1 MKKIIA
7 VLLCLVLAAA
17 SVLALA
23 EDAGDKAYVIEK
35 AIRVFLVSNFN
46 DQKILNLINN
56 NKVPVTMVSPNEMN
70 KMSNNGVHQG
80 VAAELKPY
88 QTVSL
93 EEIILKAKKKDK
105 KIIVMLDGIEDP
117 HNLGAI
123 LRSADVFEASGII
136 LPKHNSVSLN
146 ATVAKTSAG
155 AINYVPVAVVNN
167 LNQAISKLKEEG
179 YWVVATDGSA
189 EISYSSIKYDFPVVV
204 VIGSEG
210 KGVSPLVLKNSDYI
224 VKIPQFGH
232 VNSLNASVAAGILLA
247 EVHKSN
253 I

>member
-1 MKKIIA
+1 MNKDANIIY
-7 VLLCLVLAAA
+7 
-17 SVLALA
+17 
-23 EDAGDKAYVIEK
+23 GKNPVIEAINAKK
-35 AIRVFLVSNFN
+35 AIRVFLTANFS
-46 DQKILNLINN
+46 DQKILSLVKNT
-56 NKVPVTMVSPNEMN
+56 KVPVSYIAPNEMD

-80 VAAELKPY
+80 IAAELKPY

-93 EEIILKAKKKDK
+93 EEIIYKAKKKEK

-136 LPKHNSVSLN
+136 LPKHNSVNLN

-155 AINYVPVAVVNN
+155 AVNYVPVAVVNN
-167 LNQAISKLKEEG
+167 LNQAIKVLKEEG
-179 YWVVATDGSA
+179 YWIVATDGSA
-189 EISYSSIKYDFPVVV
+189 EISYSSLKYDFPVVV

-210 KGVSPLVLKNSDYI
+210 KGVSSLVLKNSDYI

>member
-1 MKKIIA
+1 MNKDIN
-7 VLLCLVLAAA
+7 LVY
-17 SVLALA
+17 
-23 EDAGDKAYVIEK
+23 GKNPVIE
-35 AIRVFLVSNFN
+35 AIRAKKALKVFVMSNFS
-46 DQKILNLINN
+46 DQKVLNLIKE
-56 NKVPVTMVSPNEMN
+56 NKLNMVAISPSEMD
-70 KMSNNGVHQG
+70 KMCNGVHQG
-80 VAAELKPY
+80 IAAELKPY

-93 EEIILKAKKKDK
+93 EEIIIKAKKKEK

-123 LRSADVFEASGII
+123 MRSADVFEASGII
-136 LPKHNSVSLN
+136 LPKHNSVTLN

-167 LNQAISKLKEEG
+167 LNQAIKELKEEG
-179 YWVVATDGSA
+179 FWIVSTDGSA
-189 EISYSSIKYDFPVVV
+189 TISYSSLKYDFPVVV

-210 KGVSPLVLKNSDYI
+210 KGVSSLVLKNSDYI

-253 I
+253 S

>member
-1 MKKIIA
+1 MNKDINLIYGKNP
-7 VLLCLVLAAA
+7 
-17 SVLALA
+17 
-23 EDAGDKAYVIEK
+23 VIEAINAKK
-35 AIRVFLVSNFN
+35 ALKVFLVHNFN
-46 DQKILNLINN
+46 DQKVINLIKD
-56 NKVPVTMVSPNEMN
+56 NKLPVVSISSNEME
-70 KMSNNGVHQG
+70 KMCDGGVHQG
-80 VAAELKPY
+80 LAAELKPY

-93 EEIILKAKKKDK
+93 EEIIIRANKKTK
-105 KIIVMLDGIEDP
+105 KIIVMLDNINDP

-123 LRSADVFEASGII
+123 LRSTDVFEAAGIV

-167 LNQAISKLKEEG
+167 LNQAIKTLKEEG
-179 YWVVATDGSA
+179 YWVVSTDGSA
-189 EISYSSIKYDFPVVV
+189 TIDYSSIKYDFPVVV

-210 KGVSPLVLKNSDYI
+210 KGVSPLVLKNSDYV

-247 EVHKSN
+247 EVHKTN

>member
-1 MKKIIA
+1 MNKEIN
-7 VLLCLVLAAA
+7 LVY
-17 SVLALA
+17 
-23 EDAGDKAYVIEK
+23 GKNPVIEAINAKK
-35 AIRVFLVSNFN
+35 ALKVFVVNNFN
-46 DQKILNLINN
+46 DQKILNLVKD
-56 NKVPVTMVSPNEMN
+56 NKLPCVYVSPNEMD
-70 KMSNNGVHQG
+70 KMSEGGVHQG
-80 VAAELKPY
+80 VSAELKPY

-93 EEIILKAKKKDK
+93 EEIILKARKKEK
-105 KIIVMLDGIEDP
+105 KIIVMLDNINDP

-123 LRSADVFEASGII
+123 LRSADVFEAAGIV

-167 LNQAISKLKEEG
+167 LNQAIKTLKDEG
-179 YWVVATDGSA
+179 YWVVSTDGSA
-189 EISYSSIKYDFPVVV
+189 TISYSSIKYDFPVVV

-210 KGVSPLVLKNSDYI
+210 KGVSSLVLKNSDYI

-247 EVHKSN
+247 EVHK
-253 I
+253 

>member
-1 MKKIIA
+1 MMKEVNLIYGKNP
-7 VLLCLVLAAA
+7 
-17 SVLALA
+17 
-23 EDAGDKAYVIEK
+23 VIEALRAKK
-35 AIRVFLVSNFN
+35 ALKVFIVNNFS
-46 DQKILNLINN
+46 DQKIINII
-56 NKVPVTMVSPNEMN
+56 KESGVSVSNIAPQEME
-70 KMSNNGVHQG
+70 KMCNGVHQG
-80 VAAELKPY
+80 IAAELKPY

-93 EEIILKAKKKDK
+93 EEIIYKAKNKEK
-105 KIIVMLDGIEDP
+105 KIIVMLDNISDP

-123 LRSADVFEASGII
+123 IRSADVFEAAGII
-136 LPKHNSVSLN
+136 LPKHNSVSLS

-167 LNQAISKLKEEG
+167 LNQAIKTLKEEG
-179 YWVVATDGSA
+179 YWIVSTDGSA

>member
-1 MKKIIA
+1 MKDLNLIYGKNP
-7 VLLCLVLAAA
+7 
-17 SVLALA
+17 
-23 EDAGDKAYVIEK
+23 VIEAMRARK
-35 AIRVFLVSNFN
+35 ALKVYVVSNFN
-46 DQKILNLINN
+46 DQKILNLAKDNHLN
-56 NKVPVTMVSPNEMN
+56 VTYISSNEMD
-70 KMSNNGVHQG
+70 KMCDGVHQG

-93 EEIILKAKKKDK
+93 EEIIQKAKNKEK
-105 KIIVMLDGIEDP
+105 KIIVMLDNISDP

-123 LRSADVFEASGII
+123 IRSSDVFEVSGII

-167 LNQAISKLKEEG
+167 LNQAISTLKKEG
-179 YWVVATDGSA
+179 YWVVSTDGSA

-210 KGVSPLVLKNSDYI
+210 KGVSSLVLKNSDYI

-247 EVHKSN
+247 EVHK
-253 I
+253 

>member
-1 MKKIIA
+1 MKDINLIYGKNP
-7 VLLCLVLAAA
+7 
-17 SVLALA
+17 
-23 EDAGDKAYVIEK
+23 VIE
-35 AIRVFLVSNFN
+35 AIRAKKALKVFLVSNFS
-46 DQKILNLINN
+46 DQKILNLIKDNHLN
-56 NKVPVTMVSPNEMN
+56 ITYINPNEMD
-70 KMSNNGVHQG
+70 KMCNGVHQG

-93 EEIILKAKKKDK
+93 DEIIYKAKNRTR

-155 AINYVPVAVVNN
+155 AINYIPVAVVNN
-167 LNQAISKLKEEG
+167 LNQAIKTLKEEG
-179 YWVVATDGSA
+179 YWIVSTDGSA

-210 KGVSPLVLKNSDYI
+210 KGVSPLVLKNSDYV

>member
-1 MKKIIA
+1 MKDINLIYGKNP
-7 VLLCLVLAAA
+7 
-17 SVLALA
+17 
-23 EDAGDKAYVIEK
+23 VIE
-35 AIRVFLVSNFN
+35 AIRAKKALKVFAVNNFN
-46 DQKILNLINN
+46 DQKILSLIRDNHLTI
-56 NKVPVTMVSPNEMN
+56 VTVSPVEMD
-70 KMSNNGVHQG
+70 KMCGGVHQG
-80 VAAELKPY
+80 IAAELKPY

-93 EEIILKAKKKDK
+93 EEIIAKAKKKEK

-167 LNQAISKLKEEG
+167 LNQTIKTLKEEG
-179 YWVVATDGSA
+179 YWIVSTDGSA
-189 EISYSSIKYDFPVVV
+189 TISYSSIKYDFPVVV

-210 KGVSPLVLKNSDYI
+210 KGVSSLVLKKSDYI

-247 EVHKSN
+247 EVHKTN

>member
-1 MKKIIA
+1 MNKDTNFIYGKNP
-7 VLLCLVLAAA
+7 
-17 SVLALA
+17 
-23 EDAGDKAYVIEK
+23 VIEAINAKK
-35 AIRVFLVSNFN
+35 AIKVFLVSNFS
-46 DQKILNLINN
+46 DQKILSLIKN
-56 NKVPVTMVSPNEMN
+56 NKVPVNYIASNEMD
-70 KMSNNGVHQG
+70 KMANNGVHQG
-80 VAAELKPY
+80 IGAELKPY

-93 EEIILKAKKKDK
+93 DEIIYKAKKKDK

-155 AINYVPVAVVNN
+155 AINYVPVAIVNN
-167 LNQAISKLKEEG
+167 LNQAIATLKQEG
-179 YWVVATDGSA
+179 YWIVSTDGSA
-189 EISYSSIKYDFPVVV
+189 TISYSSIKYDFPVVV

-210 KGVSPLVLKNSDYI
+210 KGVSSLVLKNSDYI

>member
-1 MKKIIA
+1 MNKDTNFIYGKNP
-7 VLLCLVLAAA
+7 
-17 SVLALA
+17 
-23 EDAGDKAYVIEK
+23 VIEAINAKK

-46 DQKILNLINN
+46 DQKILLLIKN
-56 NKVPVTMVSPNEMN
+56 NKVIVSYVTPSEMD

-80 VAAELKPY
+80 IGAELTPY

-155 AINYVPVAVVNN
+155 AINYVPVAIVNN
-167 LNQAISKLKEEG
+167 LNQAIKTLKEEG
-179 YWVVATDGSA
+179 YWIVSTDGSA
-189 EISYSSIKYDFPVVV
+189 TQSYSSIKYDFPVVV

-210 KGVSPLVLKNSDYI
+210 KGVSSLVLKNSDYI

>member
-1 MKKIIA
+1 MNKDIN
-7 VLLCLVLAAA
+7 LVY
-17 SVLALA
+17 
-23 EDAGDKAYVIEK
+23 GKNPVIE
-35 AIRVFLVSNFN
+35 AIRAKKALKVFAVNNFN
-46 DQKILNLINN
+46 DQKVLSLIKENHLSL
-56 NKVPVTMVSPNEMN
+56 VSIPLVEME
-70 KMSNNGVHQG
+70 KMCNGVHQG
-80 VAAELKPY
+80 IAAELKPY

-93 EEIILKAKKKDK
+93 EEIIAKAKKKEK

-123 LRSADVFEASGII
+123 MRSADVFEASGII
-136 LPKHNSVSLN
+136 LPKHNSVTLN

-167 LNQAISKLKEEG
+167 LNQAIKTLKEEG
-179 YWVVATDGSA
+179 YWVVSTDGSA
-189 EISYSSIKYDFPVVV
+189 NISYSSIKYDFPVVV

-210 KGVSPLVLKNSDYI
+210 KGVSSLVLKNSDYI
-224 VKIPQFGH
+224 VKIPQYGH

-253 I
+253 S

>member
-1 MKKIIA
+1 MNKDINLIYGKNP
-7 VLLCLVLAAA
+7 
-17 SVLALA
+17 
-23 EDAGDKAYVIEK
+23 VIEAINARK
-35 AIRVFLVSNFN
+35 ALKVFLVHNFN
-46 DQKILNLINN
+46 DQKVLNLIKD
-56 NKVPVTMVSPNEMN
+56 NKLPVVNISPNEME
-70 KMSNNGVHQG
+70 KMCDGGVHQG
-80 VAAELKPY
+80 LAAELKPY

-93 EEIILKAKKKDK
+93 EEIIIKAKKKNK
-105 KIIVMLDGIEDP
+105 KIIVMLDNINDP

-123 LRSADVFEASGII
+123 LRSADVFEASGIV

-167 LNQAISKLKEEG
+167 LNQAIKTLKEEG
-179 YWVVATDGSA
+179 YWVVSTDGSA
-189 EISYSSIKYDFPVVV
+189 TIDYSSIKYDFPVVV

-247 EVHKSN
+247 EVHKTN

>member
-1 MKKIIA
+1 MNKDINLIYGKNP
-7 VLLCLVLAAA
+7 
-17 SVLALA
+17 
-23 EDAGDKAYVIEK
+23 VIEAINARK
-35 AIRVFLVSNFN
+35 ALKVFLVHNFN
-46 DQKILNLINN
+46 DQKVLNLIKE
-56 NKVPVTMVSPNEMN
+56 NKLPVVSISSSEME
-70 KMSNNGVHQG
+70 KMCEGGVHQG
-80 VAAELKPY
+80 LAAELKPY

-93 EEIILKAKKKDK
+93 EEIIIKANKKNK
-105 KIIVMLDGIEDP
+105 KIIVMLDNINDP

-123 LRSADVFEASGII
+123 LRSADVFEAAGIV

-167 LNQAISKLKEEG
+167 LNQAIKTLKEEG
-179 YWVVATDGSA
+179 YWVVSTDGSA
-189 EISYSSIKYDFPVVV
+189 TIDYSSIKYDFPVVV

-210 KGVSPLVLKNSDYI
+210 KGVSPLVLKNSDYV

-247 EVHKSN
+247 EVHKTN

>member
-1 MKKIIA
+1 MSKDIN
-7 VLLCLVLAAA
+7 LVY
-17 SVLALA
+17 
-23 EDAGDKAYVIEK
+23 GKNPVIEGINAK
-35 AIRVFLVSNFN
+35 KVLKVFLVTNFN
-46 DQKILNLINN
+46 DQKILNLIKE
-56 NKVPVTMVSPNEMN
+56 NKVNCVTVPPSEME
-70 KMSNNGVHQG
+70 KMSEGGVHQG

-93 EEIILKAKKKDK
+93 EEIIFKAKKKEK
-105 KIIVMLDGIEDP
+105 KIIVMLDNINDP

-123 LRSADVFEASGII
+123 LRSADVFEAAGVI

-167 LNQAISKLKEEG
+167 LNQAIKTLKDEG
-179 YWVVATDGSA
+179 YWVVSTDGSA
-189 EISYSSIKYDFPVVV
+189 TISYSSIKYDFPVVV

-210 KGVSPLVLKNSDYI
+210 KGVSSLVLKNSDYI

-247 EVHKSN
+247 EVHK
-253 I
+253 

>member
-1 MKKIIA
+1 MNKDIN
-7 VLLCLVLAAA
+7 LVY
-17 SVLALA
+17 
-23 EDAGDKAYVIEK
+23 GKNPVIE
-35 AIRVFLVSNFN
+35 AIRAKKALKVFVVANFS
-46 DQKILNLINN
+46 DQKVLNLIKD
-56 NKVPVTMVSPNEMN
+56 NKLNMVSISPNEMD
-70 KMSNNGVHQG
+70 KMCNGVHQG
-80 VAAELKPY
+80 IAAELKPY

-93 EEIILKAKKKDK
+93 EEIIIKAKKKEK

-123 LRSADVFEASGII
+123 MRSADVFEASGII
-136 LPKHNSVSLN
+136 LPKHNSVTLN

-167 LNQAISKLKEEG
+167 LNQAIKELKDEG
-179 YWVVATDGSA
+179 FWIVSTDGSA
-189 EISYSSIKYDFPVVV
+189 TISYSSIKYDFPVVV

-210 KGVSPLVLKNSDYI
+210 KGVSSLVLKNSDYI

-253 I
+253 S

>member
-1 MKKIIA
+1 MKDINLIYGKNP
-7 VLLCLVLAAA
+7 
-17 SVLALA
+17 
-23 EDAGDKAYVIEK
+23 VIE
-35 AIRVFLVSNFN
+35 AIRAKKALKVFVVSNFS
-46 DQKILNLINN
+46 DQKILNLIKENHLN
-56 NKVPVTMVSPNEMN
+56 MVSISPNEMD
-70 KMSNNGVHQG
+70 KMCNGVHQG

-155 AINYVPVAVVNN
+155 AINYVPVTVVNN

-189 EISYSSIKYDFPVVV
+189 EISYSSIIYDFPVVV

>member
-1 MKKIIA
+1 MNKETN
-7 VLLCLVLAAA
+7 LVY
-17 SVLALA
+17 
-23 EDAGDKAYVIEK
+23 GKNPVIEAINARK
-35 AIRVFLVSNFN
+35 ALKVFVVTNFN
-46 DQKILNLINN
+46 DQKILNLIKDNRIQCVN
-56 NKVPVTMVSPNEMN
+56 VSPNEMD
-70 KMSNNGVHQG
+70 KMSEGGVHQG

-93 EEIILKAKKKDK
+93 EEIILKARKKEK
-105 KIIVMLDGIEDP
+105 KIIVMLDNINDP

-167 LNQAISKLKEEG
+167 LNQAIKTLKDEG
-179 YWVVATDGSA
+179 YWVVSTDGSA
-189 EISYSSIKYDFPVVV
+189 TISYSSIKYDFPVVV

-210 KGVSPLVLKNSDYI
+210 KGVSSLVLKNSDYI

-247 EVHKSN
+247 EVHK
-253 I
+253 

>member
-1 MKKIIA
+1 MNKDINLIYGKNP
-7 VLLCLVLAAA
+7 
-17 SVLALA
+17 
-23 EDAGDKAYVIEK
+23 VIEAINAKK
-35 AIRVFLVSNFN
+35 ALKVFLVHNFN
-46 DQKILNLINN
+46 DQKVINLIRD
-56 NKVPVTMVSPNEMN
+56 NKLPVVNISPNEME
-70 KMSNNGVHQG
+70 KMCDGGVHQG
-80 VAAELKPY
+80 LAAELKPY

-93 EEIILKAKKKDK
+93 EEIIIKANKKNK
-105 KIIVMLDGIEDP
+105 KIIVMLDNINDP

-123 LRSADVFEASGII
+123 LRSADVFEAAGIV

-167 LNQAISKLKEEG
+167 LNQAIKTLKEEG
-179 YWVVATDGSA
+179 YWVVSTDGSA
-189 EISYSSIKYDFPVVV
+189 TIDYSSIKYDFPVVV

-210 KGVSPLVLKNSDYI
+210 KGISPLVLKNSDYV

-247 EVHKSN
+247 EVHKTN

>member
-1 MKKIIA
+1 MAKDINLIYGKNP
-7 VLLCLVLAAA
+7 
-17 SVLALA
+17 
-23 EDAGDKAYVIEK
+23 VIE
-35 AIRVFLVSNFN
+35 AIRAKKALKVFVVSNFN
-46 DQKILNLINN
+46 DQKILNLIKENHLN
-56 NKVPVTMVSPNEMN
+56 MVSISPNEMD
-70 KMSNNGVHQG
+70 KMCNGVHQG

-93 EEIILKAKKKDK
+93 EEIIHKAKNKDK

-189 EISYSSIKYDFPVVV
+189 NISYSSLKYDFPVVV

-247 EVHKSN
+247 EVHK
-253 I
+253 

>member
-1 MKKIIA
+1 MNKELNLIYGKNP
-7 VLLCLVLAAA
+7 
-17 SVLALA
+17 
-23 EDAGDKAYVIEK
+23 VIEAINARK
-35 AIRVFLVSNFN
+35 ALKVFLVHNFS
-46 DQKILNLINN
+46 DQKVLNLLKE
-56 NKVPVTMVSPNEMN
+56 NKLPVVNVSPAEME
-70 KMSNNGVHQG
+70 KMANGGVHQG
-80 VAAELKPY
+80 LAAELKPY

-93 EEIILKAKKKDK
+93 DEIIIRAKKKDK
-105 KIIVMLDGIEDP
+105 KIIVMLDNIEDP

-123 LRSADVFEASGII
+123 LRSADVFEASGVV

-167 LNQAISKLKEEG
+167 LNQAIKQLKEEG
-179 YWVVATDGSA
+179 YWVVSTDGSA
-189 EISYSSIKYDFPVVV
+189 TISYSSLKYDFPVVV

-210 KGVSPLVLKNSDYI
+210 KGVSSLVLKNSDYV

-247 EVHKSN
+247 EVHKTN

>member
-1 MKKIIA
+1 MNKDIN
-7 VLLCLVLAAA
+7 LVY
-17 SVLALA
+17 
-23 EDAGDKAYVIEK
+23 GKNPVIE
-35 AIRVFLVSNFN
+35 AIRAKKALKVFVVTNFN
-46 DQKILNLINN
+46 DQKVLNLIKD
-56 NKVPVTMVSPNEMN
+56 NKLNMVSISPNEMD
-70 KMSNNGVHQG
+70 KMCNGVHRG
-80 VAAELKPY
+80 IAAELKPY

-93 EEIILKAKKKDK
+93 EEIIIKAKKKEK

-123 LRSADVFEASGII
+123 MRSSDVFETSGII
-136 LPKHNSVSLN
+136 LPKHNSVTLN

-167 LNQAISKLKEEG
+167 LNQAIKELKEEG
-179 YWVVATDGSA
+179 FWIVSTDGSA
-189 EISYSSIKYDFPVVV
+189 TISYSSIKYDFPVVV

-210 KGVSPLVLKNSDYI
+210 KGVSSLVLKNSDYI

-253 I
+253 S

>member
-1 MKKIIA
+1 MNKKEINLIY
-7 VLLCLVLAAA
+7 
-17 SVLALA
+17 
-23 EDAGDKAYVIEK
+23 GKNPVIEAINAK
-35 AIRVFLVSNFN
+35 KVIRVFLVSNFN
-46 DQKILNLINN
+46 DQKILSLINN
-56 NKVPVTMVSPNEMN
+56 NKVTVSMISPNEMD
-70 KMSNNGVHQG
+70 KMCPGVHQG
-80 VAAELKPY
+80 IAAELKPY

-93 EEIILKAKKKDK
+93 EEIILKAKKKEK

-136 LPKHNSVSLN
+136 IPKHNSVSLN

-167 LNQAISKLKEEG
+167 LNQAIKTLKEEG
-179 YWVVATDGSA
+179 YWVVSTDGSA
-189 EISYSSIKYDFPVVV
+189 TISYSSIKYDFPVVV

-210 KGVSPLVLKNSDYI
+210 KGISSLVLKNSDYI

>member
-1 MKKIIA
+1 MKDIN
-7 VLLCLVLAAA
+7 LVY
-17 SVLALA
+17 
-23 EDAGDKAYVIEK
+23 GKNPVIE
-35 AIRVFLVSNFN
+35 AIRAKKALKVFLTNNFN
-46 DQKILNLINN
+46 DQKIIALIKDSNIAISN
-56 NKVPVTMVSPNEMN
+56 VSPNEMD
-70 KMSNNGVHQG
+70 KMANGGVHQG
-80 VAAELKPY
+80 IAAELKPY

-93 EEIILKAKKKDK
+93 EEIIAKAKKKDK

-123 LRSADVFEASGII
+123 LRSADVFEAAGII

-155 AINYVPVAVVNN
+155 AINYVPVSVVNN
-167 LNQAISKLKEEG
+167 LNQAIKTLKKEG

-189 EISYSSIKYDFPVVV
+189 TISYSSIKYDFPVVV

-224 VKIPQFGH
+224 VKIPQYGH

-253 I
+253 T

>member
-1 MKKIIA
+1 MNKDINLIYGKNP
-7 VLLCLVLAAA
+7 
-17 SVLALA
+17 
-23 EDAGDKAYVIEK
+23 VIEAINARK
-35 AIRVFLVSNFN
+35 ALKVFLVHNFN
-46 DQKILNLINN
+46 DQKVINLIRD
-56 NKVPVTMVSPNEMN
+56 NKLPVVNISSSEME
-70 KMSNNGVHQG
+70 KMCEGGVHQG
-80 VAAELKPY
+80 LAAELKPY

-93 EEIILKAKKKDK
+93 EEIIIKANKKNK
-105 KIIVMLDGIEDP
+105 KIIVMLDNINDP

-123 LRSADVFEASGII
+123 LRSADVFEAAGIV

-167 LNQAISKLKEEG
+167 LNQAIKTLKEEG
-179 YWVVATDGSA
+179 YWVVSTDGSA
-189 EISYSSIKYDFPVVV
+189 TIDYSSIKYDFPVVV

-247 EVHKSN
+247 EVHKTN

>member
-1 MKKIIA
+1 MNKELNLIYGKNP
-7 VLLCLVLAAA
+7 
-17 SVLALA
+17 
-23 EDAGDKAYVIEK
+23 VIEAINARK
-35 AIRVFLVSNFN
+35 ALKVFLVHNFS
-46 DQKILNLINN
+46 DQKVLNLIRE
-56 NKVPVTMVSPNEMN
+56 NKLPVVNVSPAEME
-70 KMSNNGVHQG
+70 KMANGGVHQG
-80 VAAELKPY
+80 LAAELKPY

-93 EEIILKAKKKDK
+93 DEIIIRAKKKDK
-105 KIIVMLDGIEDP
+105 KIIVMLDNIEDP

-123 LRSADVFEASGII
+123 LRSADVFEASGVV

-167 LNQAISKLKEEG
+167 LNQAIKQLKEEG
-179 YWVVATDGSA
+179 YWVVSTDGSA
-189 EISYSSIKYDFPVVV
+189 TISYSSLKYDFPVVV

-210 KGVSPLVLKNSDYI
+210 KGVSSLVLKNSDYV

-247 EVHKSN
+247 EVHKTN

>member
-1 MKKIIA
+1 MNKDIN
-7 VLLCLVLAAA
+7 LVY
-17 SVLALA
+17 
-23 EDAGDKAYVIEK
+23 GKNPVIEGINAK
-35 AIRVFLVSNFN
+35 KVLKVFLVTNFN
-46 DQKILNLINN
+46 DQKILNLIKE
-56 NKVPVTMVSPNEMN
+56 NKISCVTVPPNEMER
-70 KMSNNGVHQG
+70 MSEGGVHQG

-93 EEIILKAKKKDK
+93 EEIIFKARKKEK
-105 KIIVMLDGIEDP
+105 KIIVMLDNINDP

-167 LNQAISKLKEEG
+167 LNQAIKTLKDEG
-179 YWVVATDGSA
+179 YWIVSTDGSA
-189 EISYSSIKYDFPVVV
+189 TISYSSIKYDFPVVV

-210 KGVSPLVLKNSDYI
+210 KGVSSLVLKNSDYV

-247 EVHKSN
+247 EVHK
-253 I
+253 

>member
-1 MKKIIA
+1 MNKDIN
-7 VLLCLVLAAA
+7 LVY
-17 SVLALA
+17 
-23 EDAGDKAYVIEK
+23 GKNPVIE
-35 AIRVFLVSNFN
+35 AIRAKKSLKVFIVANFN
-46 DQKILNLINN
+46 DQKILSLIKESKLNI
-56 NKVPVTMVSPNEMN
+56 VSVSPNEMD
-70 KMSNNGVHQG
+70 KMCNGVHQG

-93 EEIILKAKKKDK
+93 QEIILKAKKKEK

-123 LRSADVFEASGII
+123 MRSSDVFEASGII

-167 LNQAISKLKEEG
+167 LNQAIKTLKEEG
-179 YWVVATDGSA
+179 YWIVSTDGSA
-189 EISYSSIKYDFPVVV
+189 TISYSSIKYDFPVVV

-210 KGVSPLVLKNSDYI
+210 KGVSALVLKNSDYI

>member
-1 MKKIIA
+1 MNKD
-7 VLLCLVLAAA
+7 VNLVY
-17 SVLALA
+17 
-23 EDAGDKAYVIEK
+23 GKNPVIE
-35 AIRVFLVSNFN
+35 AIRAKKALKVFIVANFN
-46 DQKILNLINN
+46 DQKILSLIKESKLNI
-56 NKVPVTMVSPNEMN
+56 VSVSPNEMD
-70 KMSNNGVHQG
+70 KMCNGVHQG

-93 EEIILKAKKKDK
+93 QEIILKAKKKEK

-123 LRSADVFEASGII
+123 MRSSDVFEASGII

-167 LNQAISKLKEEG
+167 LNQAIKELKEEG
-179 YWVVATDGSA
+179 YWIVSTDGSA
-189 EISYSSIKYDFPVVV
+189 TISYSSIKYDFPVVV

-210 KGVSPLVLKNSDYI
+210 KGVSSLVLKNSDYI

-247 EVHKSN
+247 EIHKSN
-253 I
+253 S

>member
-1 MKKIIA
+1 MNKKEINLIY
-7 VLLCLVLAAA
+7 
-17 SVLALA
+17 
-23 EDAGDKAYVIEK
+23 GKNPVIEAINAK
-35 AIRVFLVSNFN
+35 KVIRVFLVSNFN
-46 DQKILNLINN
+46 DQKVLSLINN
-56 NKVPVTMVSPNEMN
+56 KKVAVSMISPNEMD
-70 KMSNNGVHQG
+70 KMCPGVHQG
-80 VAAELKPY
+80 IAAELKPY

-93 EEIILKAKKKDK
+93 EEIIYKAKKKEK

-136 LPKHNSVSLN
+136 IPKHNSVSLN

-167 LNQAISKLKEEG
+167 LNQAIKTLKEEG
-179 YWVVATDGSA
+179 YWVVSTDGSA
-189 EISYSSIKYDFPVVV
+189 TISYSSIKYDFPVVV

-210 KGVSPLVLKNSDYI
+210 KGISSLVLKNSDYI

>member
-1 MKKIIA
+1 MNKDINLIYGKNP
-7 VLLCLVLAAA
+7 
-17 SVLALA
+17 
-23 EDAGDKAYVIEK
+23 VIEAINAKK
-35 AIRVFLVSNFN
+35 ALKVFLVHNFN
-46 DQKILNLINN
+46 DQKVINLIRD
-56 NKVPVTMVSPNEMN
+56 NKLPVVNISPNEME
-70 KMSNNGVHQG
+70 KMCDGGVHQG
-80 VAAELKPY
+80 LAAELKPY

-93 EEIILKAKKKDK
+93 EEIIIKANKKNK
-105 KIIVMLDGIEDP
+105 KIIVMLDNINDP

-123 LRSADVFEASGII
+123 LRSADVFEAAGIV

-167 LNQAISKLKEEG
+167 LNQAIKTLKEEG
-179 YWVVATDGSA
+179 YWVVSTDGSA
-189 EISYSSIKYDFPVVV
+189 TIDYSSIKYDFPVVV

-210 KGVSPLVLKNSDYI
+210 KGVSPLVLKKSDYV

-247 EVHKSN
+247 EVHKTN

>member
-1 MKKIIA
+1 MNKDINLIYGKNP
-7 VLLCLVLAAA
+7 
-17 SVLALA
+17 
-23 EDAGDKAYVIEK
+23 VIE
-35 AIRVFLVSNFN
+35 AIRARKALKVFVVNNFN
-46 DQKILNLINN
+46 DHKIISLIKENRVAVVN
-56 NKVPVTMVSPNEMN
+56 VSPLEME
-70 KMSNNGVHQG
+70 KMCDGVHQG
-80 VAAELKPY
+80 IAAELKPY

-93 EEIILKAKKKDK
+93 EEIIVKAKKKEK
-105 KIIVMLDGIEDP
+105 KIIVMLDNISDP

-136 LPKHNSVSLN
+136 LPKHNSVTLN

-155 AINYVPVAVVNN
+155 AINYVPVAIVNN
-167 LNQAISKLKEEG
+167 LNQTIKELKEEG

-189 EISYSSIKYDFPVVV
+189 EISYSSLKYDFPVVV

-210 KGVSPLVLKNSDYI
+210 KGVSPLVLKNSDYV

-247 EVHKSN
+247 EVHKS
-253 I
+253 

>member
-1 MKKIIA
+1 MNNKETNFIYGKNP
-7 VLLCLVLAAA
+7 
-17 SVLALA
+17 
-23 EDAGDKAYVIEK
+23 VIEAINAKK

-123 LRSADVFEASGII
+123 LRSADVFEASGIV

-189 EISYSSIKYDFPVVV
+189 EISYSSIKYDFPVVI